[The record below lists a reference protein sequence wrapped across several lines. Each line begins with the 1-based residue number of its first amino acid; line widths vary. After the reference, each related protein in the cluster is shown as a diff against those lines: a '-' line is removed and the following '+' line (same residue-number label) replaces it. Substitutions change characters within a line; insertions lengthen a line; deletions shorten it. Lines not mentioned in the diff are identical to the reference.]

1 MRRLPDGQPF
11 LSHLRR
17 PMRRAGVTAKKRSV
31 RGGDTFPPQRHRPRG
46 SMPVSLIVIFLFVL
60 AFGALNRLEKG
71 RWD

>member
-1 MRRLPDGQPF
+1 M
-11 LSHLRR
+11 
-17 PMRRAGVTAKKRSV
+17 TAKKRSV